1 MNTAPSSSA
10 RSAWILGLCLA
21 IGFTGAAAIMGN
33 AVKNMGAGKQIITV
47 KGLAEK
53 PVKADR
59 AEWHLGVAIVG
70 DTFANTL
77 NKVESQIPA
86 LSDYLKKQGFNDANI
101 TIGEPSIEP
110 RMIEVI
116 EGEHSRMVQQGFNGQ
131 ISLVVQSTELNKITQ
146 ANRGILALQAAGQP
160 VVNSSPLYLVSD
172 LENVKMSLI
181 GAATENA
188 QKRAEEFAK
197 HGAVKVGAMRNA
209 AQGAFYIL
217 APNSTDQS
225 SDYGGTYDKT
235 TIDKIARVVVTID
248 YSIEK

>member
-1 MNTAPSSSA
+1 MTTTPNTTA

-33 AVKNMGAGKQIITV
+33 AIKNMGAGKQIITV

-59 AEWHLGVAIVG
+59 AEWHLAVDVVD

-77 NKVESQIPA
+77 SKVQSQVPA
-86 LSDYLKKQGFNDANI
+86 LTDYLKKQGFSDANI

-110 RMIEVI
+110 RMVEVI
-116 EGEHSRMVQQGFNGQ
+116 EGEHSRMVQQGFNGE
-131 ISLVVQSTELNKITQ
+131 IKLVVQSTEINKITQ